1 MLYPAEL
8 LRLIFIFLLPRKGAV
23 TKLLY
28 PLPTQIASAQ
38 GNKTKL
44 GQHYKMQLVRLPFT
58 VPKQRKSRGN
68 ILATTLLSS
77 GCRKDTPFWNIPRDI
92 WFTCH
97 PIYCANPE
105 QTGPYLQKQLRQ

>member
-8 LRLIFIFLLPRKGAV
+8 LRLIFNFLPPCKGAV

-38 GNKTKL
+38 GNKNKL
-44 GQHYKMQLVRLPFT
+44 GLHYKMQLVRLPFT
-58 VPKQRKSRGN
+58 MPKQRKSRGN

-77 GCRKDTPFWNIPRDI
+77 GCRKDTPVLEYSAGYMVHMSSNI
-92 WFTCH
+92 
-97 PIYCANPE
+97 
-105 QTGPYLQKQLRQ
+105 LRKS